1 MAFDPLVNLPAV
13 MTFIRLLFAAG
24 SAALL
29 SASAVSASEP
39 AVSGSGSSATA
50 AAATPPLPDLVPGPD
65 GKVHLTEAEWK
76 ARLTPEQYRIL
87 RDSGTERAC
96 SGAYW
101 KTDGKE
107 GIYHCA
113 ACGLALFDSRSKF
126 DSGTGWPSF
135 TGPISPDRI
144 INRTDTSLGL
154 VRTENLCFRCESHLG
169 HSFEDGPPPTGIRYC
184 INSLAL
190 RFVPGETATPAAPAA
205 AK

>member
-1 MAFDPLVNLPAV
+1 
-13 MTFIRLLFAAG
+13 MTLIRLLFATSA
-24 SAALL
+24 AALL
-29 SASAVSASEP
+29 SACAVSAPES
-39 AVSGSGSSATA
+39 
-50 AAATPPLPDLVPGPD
+50 AATPPPDLVPGPD
-65 GKVHLTEAEWK
+65 GKVHLTETEWR
-76 ARLTPEQYRIL
+76 ARLTPEQYHIL

-101 KTDGKE
+101 KTDGKQ

-135 TGPISPDRI
+135 TGPISPDRV
-144 INRTDTSLGL
+144 INRTDTSHGM

-184 INSLAL
+184 MNSLSL
-190 RFVPGETATPAAPAA
+190 RFVPFAVTREPATIPPLPTKEPAGPVA

>member
-1 MAFDPLVNLPAV
+1 MAFASLVNLPST
-13 MTFIRLLFAAG
+13 MPPIRLLFAA
-24 SAALL
+24 SAAIALL
-29 SASAVSASEP
+29 SACAASAPEPAAASSDPAKASAS
-39 AVSGSGSSATA
+39 
-50 AAATPPLPDLVPGPD
+50 LPDLVPGPD

-76 ARLTPEQYRIL
+76 ARLTPEQYHIL

-101 KTDGKE
+101 KTEGKE

-154 VRTENLCFRCESHLG
+154 IRTENLCFRCESHLG

-190 RFVPGETATPAAPAA
+190 RFAPGETAASAS